1 MSALGHDMRTVG
13 VLWTRDV
20 RRFARDR
27 GRVAG
32 AIAQPLLFW
41 LAFGAGMSPSFRLGD
56 EGPGY
61 MTFLFPGIVLMLV
74 LFASISSTMSLI
86 EDRHQGFLQGVLA
99 GPGSRGAVALG
110 KSLGSATVAMLQAVL
125 LLALVP
131 LAGFSYG
138 EISWLAL
145 LAELSL
151 LALALGAL
159 GFCLAWKLDSS
170 AAYHAVMGIVLI
182 PLWMLSGSLFPPEGL
197 HPVLAMIVR
206 FNPLSYG
213 VAGVR
218 RALHGGV
225 LPAGTGLGAGG
236 VRIEWLADVAFA
248 VACLSLA
255 AWIASRRSGR

>member
-1 MSALGHDMRTVG
+1 VNGLAHDARTVA
-13 VLWTRDV
+13 VLWARDL

-41 LAFGAGMSPSFRLGD
+41 LAFGAGMAPSFRLGD
-56 EGPGY
+56 GGPGY
-61 MTFLFPGIVLMLV
+61 MTFLFPGVVLMLV

-131 LAGFSYG
+131 LAGFPYR
-138 EISWLAL
+138 EVAWLAL
-145 LAELSL
+145 LGELGL

-170 AAYHAVMGIVLI
+170 AAYHAVMGIVLV
-182 PLWMLSGSLFPPEGL
+182 PLWMLSGSLFPVDGL
-197 HPVLAMIVR
+197 HPILAWIVR

-218 RALHGGV
+218 RALHGGEP
-225 LPAGTGLGAGG
+225 PAGTAIGPGG
-236 VRIEWLADVAFA
+236 GSIEWIAEIAFA
-248 VACLSLA
+248 AFCVALA
-255 AWIASRRSGR
+255 AWVASRRERR

>member
-1 MSALGHDMRTVG
+1 MSALGHDLRTVA
-13 VLWTRDV
+13 VLWSRDV

-41 LAFGAGMSPSFRLGD
+41 LAFGAGMAPSFRLGD
-56 EGPGY
+56 GGPGY

-110 KSLGSATVAMLQAVL
+110 KSLGSSTVAMVQAVL
-125 LLALVP
+125 LLSLVP
-131 LAGFSYG
+131 LAGFPYL
-138 EISWLAL
+138 EVAWIPL
-145 LAELSL
+145 LAELAL
-151 LALALGAL
+151 LSVALGAL
-159 GFCLAWKLDSS
+159 GFCLAWVLDSS
-170 AAYHAVMGIVLI
+170 AAYHAVMGIVLF
-182 PLWMLSGSLFPPEGL
+182 PLWMLSGALFPPEGL
-197 HPVLAMIVR
+197 HPVLAAVVR

-218 RALHGGV
+218 RALHGGT

-236 VRIEWLADVAFA
+236 GAMEWAADVVFA
-248 VACLSLA
+248 AACVAAA
-255 AWIASRRSGR
+255 AWVAARRPQR

>member
-1 MSALGHDMRTVG
+1 VSGLGHDARTVA
-13 VLWTRDV
+13 VLWARDL

-41 LAFGAGMSPSFRLGD
+41 LAFGAGMAPSFRLGD
-56 EGPGY
+56 GGPGY

-110 KSLGSATVAMLQAVL
+110 KSLGSATVAMIQAVF

-131 LAGFSYG
+131 LAGFPYG
-138 EISWLAL
+138 GVSWPAL
-145 LAELSL
+145 LAELGL

-170 AAYHAVMGIVLI
+170 AAYHAVMGIVLV

-197 HPVLAMIVR
+197 HPALAWIVR
-206 FNPLSYG
+206 VNPLSYG
-213 VAGVR
+213 IAGVR
-218 RALHGGV
+218 RALHGGE
-225 LPAGTGLGAGG
+225 LPAGTALGAGG
-236 VRIEWLADVAFA
+236 GSIEWIVEIAFA
-248 VACLSLA
+248 AACLGLA
-255 AWIASRRSGR
+255 AFVASRRSSR